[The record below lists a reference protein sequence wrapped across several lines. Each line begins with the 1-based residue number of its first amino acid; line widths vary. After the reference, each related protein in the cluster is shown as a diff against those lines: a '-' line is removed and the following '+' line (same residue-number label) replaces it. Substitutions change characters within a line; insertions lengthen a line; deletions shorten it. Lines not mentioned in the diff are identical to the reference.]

1 MMPRLQRRRLL
12 RTSLLAPAL
21 AMPALAAR
29 AQGAPVLL
37 RAVSAFQEGT
47 AFAKPFETWMNRVN
61 EQGAGKVRIQFVGGP
76 RAIPPFEIGNAIR
89 TGVVDIANTTA
100 SFYTNLSPEADA
112 FKLTQRPMDELRR
125 NGGWEAMNRI
135 LGEKVNAVHLARMGE
150 SIPFHLYLNREL
162 AGPDLKGL
170 TIRVSPTYRAFFT
183 ALGANLVNTAPG
195 EVLTALERNVVQGYG
210 WPATGIFD
218 LGWHERTKFRVD
230 PGFYQVEVSFL
241 ANLTKWRALPEE
253 VKALLTRLAV
263 ELEDEQRQSN
273 KVAVE
278 AEYRR
283 QEAAGIKA
291 IAFQGADRET
301 WLREAYAQG
310 WREIETAS
318 PTQGPELRR
327 LFSA

>member
-1 MMPRLQRRRLL
+1 MTLRHARRRLL
-12 RTSLLAPAL
+12 RATALAPAL
-21 AMPALAAR
+21 ALPALHAR
-29 AQGAPVLL
+29 AQSPVTL
-37 RAVSAFQEGT
+37 RAASAFQEGT
-47 AFAKPFETWMNRVN
+47 AFAKPFETWMTRVN

-89 TGVVDIANTTA
+89 TGVVDLANTTA
-100 SFYTNLSPEADA
+100 SFYTNLAPEADA

-183 ALGANLVNTAPG
+183 HLGANLVNTAPG

-210 WPATGIFD
+210 WPASGIFD
-218 LGWHERTKFRVD
+218 LGWHERTRFRVD

-241 ANLTKWRALPEE
+241 ANLTRWRTLPED

-263 ELEDEQRQSN
+263 ELEDEQRRDN
-273 KVAVE
+273 KILVE
-278 AEYRR
+278 SEYRR
-283 QEAAGIKA
+283 QEAAGIKT
-291 IAFQGADRET
+291 IAFEGAARET

-310 WREIETAS
+310 WREIETAA
-318 PTQGPELRR
+318 PQTGPELRR
-327 LFSA
+327 LFAA